1 MGKEESE
8 KLVKV
13 FFELEQDE
21 DGYPPVTHE
30 SVWATQVEQGLYRL
44 GNIPFFARGVAYEDI
59 VSAVRKDDGTLGFVD
74 VVQPSGHS
82 TLRVI
87 AYEES
92 DAPVLRR
99 KLEKFGCDTEQSH
112 IPNLFAVDVPP
123 SVPLDAVR
131 HLLDADNAS
140 ERWEY
145 EEACLGHG
153 EPSPR
158 E

>member
-1 MGKEESE
+1 MAEDNSGKF
-8 KLVKV
+8 VKI
-13 FFELEQDE
+13 FFELEQDD
-21 DGYPPVTHE
+21 DGYPPVTCE
-30 SVWATQVEQGLYRL
+30 SVWATPVEQGLYRL
-44 GNIPFFARGVAYEDI
+44 GNIPFFARGVAYEDV

-74 VVQPSGHS
+74 VIQPSGHS

-99 KLEKFGCDTEQSH
+99 KLEELGCDTEQSH

-123 SVPLDAVR
+123 SVSLEAVK
-131 HLLDADNAS
+131 HLLEADNAS

-145 EEACLGHG
+145 EEACIG
-153 EPSPR
+153 ERSPR